1 MLEVGRAY
9 PLVFPPHPCFAIS
22 PARASFRFLE
32 TLRVRQAHFGVPAD
46 TPRPNPASASTETS
60 RDGPT
65 GRDAKSRGTQCL
77 ARSSVTA
84 R

>member
-1 MLEVGRAY
+1 
-9 PLVFPPHPCFAIS
+9 
-22 PARASFRFLE
+22 
-32 TLRVRQAHFGVPAD
+32 VPAD